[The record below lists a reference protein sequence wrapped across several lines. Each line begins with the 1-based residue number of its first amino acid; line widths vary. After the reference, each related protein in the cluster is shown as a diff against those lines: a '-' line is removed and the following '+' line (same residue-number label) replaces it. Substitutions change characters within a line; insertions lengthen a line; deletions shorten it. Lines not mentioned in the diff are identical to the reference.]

1 LADFSDP
8 KAFVAALFA
17 GRNRRTLITVGAIA
31 LLCLLIGIVATV
43 LVSQHRQVQQSRVL
57 VREALAVEA
66 QYQAR
71 VGELDQRL
79 AQIGFEPY
87 LRPNTLVT
95 REGVGGGIAMLRQY
109 RGLLAERRS
118 QFDAYVADV
127 NRTVEAVPPGA
138 WQDAAREGAFAGVEL
153 ARKMQLAI
161 DAPQRAHADAIE
173 ALLDWAWAN
182 NGWFAERNG
191 RFEFQTPKQQTEL
204 VKLAQGL
211 DASSKR
217 VLAAAGEAQTL
228 RVQGEAP
235 RQAALVKAQKLLQE

>member
-1 LADFSDP
+1 MSAVT
-8 KAFVAALFA
+8 AFFA
-17 GRNRRTLITVGAIA
+17 GRNRRTLITAGAVA
-31 LLCLLIGIVATV
+31 LLCLLIGIVAAV
-43 LVSQHRQVQQSRVL
+43 LVTQHRREEQAKLL
-57 VREALAVEA
+57 VRDALAVEA

-71 VGELDQRL
+71 VAELDKRL

-87 LRPNTLVT
+87 LRPSALAT
-95 REGVGGGIAMLRQY
+95 REGVGGGMAMLKQY
-109 RGLLAERRS
+109 RGLLAERRG
-118 QFDAYVADV
+118 QFEAYVVDV
-127 NRTVEAVPPGA
+127 NRTVEAVPPGPF
-138 WQDAAREGAFAGVEL
+138 QDAAREGAFAGVEL
-153 ARKMQLAI
+153 ARRMQLAI

-191 RFEFQTPKQQTEL
+191 RFEFQTPKQQGEL

-228 RVQGEAP
+228 RSQGEAV
-235 RQAALVKAQKLLQE
+235 RQQALVKAQKLLQD